1 MEPQAT
7 FRVEE
12 DSQGAVR
19 VPAAALNGGQTQRAG
34 DNFPVSG
41 LRPCAVRPVATA
53 CCAGTIRCAILAA
66 VAVVTTVNARWR
78 AYPFTVIEVGIGR

>member
-12 DSQGAVR
+12 DSLGAVR
-19 VPAAALNGGQTQRAG
+19 VPAAALCGGQTQRAG

-41 LRPCAVRPVATA
+41 PRPWSVRPAAIA
-53 CCAGTIRCAILAA
+53 CDAGTIRCAILAA
-66 VAVVTTVNARWR
+66 VPVVTT
-78 AYPFTVIEVGIGR
+78 